1 MSKDQ
6 WNSRYELE
14 EYVYGTEPNE
24 YLKKFLQDRKPGR
37 ILFPAEGEGRNAVYA
52 ATLGWDTE
60 AFDQSE
66 IGMEKALKLAVH
78 RNVEIYYFLTLLED
92 WEPEPGSYDCVALFF
107 VHLPR
112 EFKISVQQ
120 KAIKALK
127 TGGFLILEGFTK
139 NQMPRTSGGPK
150 NLELLYDA
158 NELKKELGD
167 LELLEFEEVQV
178 ELNEG
183 ALHKG
188 LADVVHLIGKK
199 VK

>member
-6 WNSRYELE
+6 WDSRYGSE

-24 YLKKFLQDRKPGR
+24 YLREFLQDRKPGR

-52 ATLGWDTE
+52 AVLGWQTD

-66 IGMEKALKLAVH
+66 SGRDKALKLSEEKSVSI
-78 RNVEIYYFLTLLED
+78 NYFIASLEE
-92 WEPEPGSYDCVALFF
+92 WLPEPAAYDCIALLF
-107 VHLPR
+107 VHLPMNLR
-112 EFKISVQQ
+112 ISVQE

-158 NELKKELGD
+158 DELKKELGG
-167 LELLEFEEVQV
+167 LELLEYEEVQI

-188 LADVVHLIGKK
+188 LADVVHLVGKK
-199 VK
+199 V